1 MITLNNREHFTKGCS
16 ISISQFSGQVVGYIS
31 DSTNSPSREH
41 CQLVLYDRNKNSRFS
56 ALKPNADQH
65 TKKQKV
71 SKVFFPQ
78 VIQRRK
84 VYGHSLDKL
93 LIYKDIENIK
103 THQDETFVAYI
114 YITIEA
120 LHENCIGQIF
130 IKPVY
135 AANDQLDKINDMKA

>member
-1 MITLNNREHFTKGCS
+1 M
-16 ISISQFSGQVVGYIS
+16 
-31 DSTNSPSREH
+31 
-41 CQLVLYDRNKNSRFS
+41 YDRNKNSRFS
-56 ALKPNADQH
+56 ALKPNANQN

-103 THQDETFVAYI
+103 INQDENFIAYI

-135 AANDQLDKINDMKA
+135 AANDQLDKINDIKAQK